1 MERKARRNLIIIL
14 ILTVASLWLA
24 LPSIFPEP
32 PGFLAPILLQKR
44 MRLGLDLKGGM
55 HLVLSVQTE
64 EAVKNRI
71 VEMRHRLNRWA
82 EEQKVPEIQIAD
94 RDPYEL
100 AITVPS
106 GALARLDEFMKRYED
121 QWEVTGKIQSSES
134 GEIRIRLLSREIQH
148 IRDSAVRQSIETL
161 RNRIDQFGIVEPSI
175 QRQGDDRI
183 TIQLPGIQDPSR
195 ALALIGRTA
204 QLNFHLVRDD
214 LFTPGLREHVQKV
227 LDENPQLKNDLHA
240 LDATLSTALPPG
252 TMIRFERVGER
263 LGSYQVPILLDRD
276 PVLSGDTI
284 ADARVRV
291 DSQYN
296 QPYVALEFNR
306 EGSERF
312 DQITARNVKKRL
324 AIVLDDI
331 VYSAP
336 VIQERISG
344 GLASITGSFTMD
356 EARDLAII
364 LRAGA
369 LPAPVKIEEQR
380 VVGPSLGQDS
390 IRQGVY
396 ASFAGALLVFLFML
410 IYYRYAGFV
419 ANVSLVVNVLMILAI
434 LTLFEATMTLPGIAG
449 IALTIGMAVDGNI
462 IVYER
467 IREEI
472 LAGKGPRS
480 AVEAGFSRAFST
492 IMDANL
498 TTLLAGAILFQ
509 FGTGPIRGFALTLSL
524 GILTTLFTV
533 LYVSRALMEL
543 YIARRGVRTLSI

>member
-1 MERKARRNLIIIL
+1 MERTARRNLIVIL
-14 ILTVASLWLA
+14 ILGALSLWLS
-24 LPSIFPEP
+24 LPSLLPEP
-32 PGFLAPILLQKR
+32 PKFLTPILLNKR
-44 MRLGLDLKGGM
+44 MHLGLDLKGGM
-55 HLVLSVQTE
+55 HLVLSVDTE
-64 EAVKNRI
+64 EAIKNRI
-71 VEMRHRLNRWA
+71 VEMRHRLTQWA
-82 EEQKVPEIQIAD
+82 EKEKNLDLKVGD
-94 RDPYEL
+94 RGPYEL
-100 AITVPS
+100 AVTVY
-106 GALARLDEFMKRYED
+106 ARSMGSLEEFLKRYGD
-121 QWEVTGKIQSSES
+121 QWEVTGKVLS
-134 GEIRIRLLSREIQH
+134 GEVGELRIHLLNREIQH

-175 QRQGDDRI
+175 QRQGEDRI
-183 TIQLPGIQDPSR
+183 AIQLPGIQDPGR

-214 LFTPGLREHVQKV
+214 LFTSDLREHVQKI
-227 LDENPQLKNDLHA
+227 LDENPQLKSDLRA

-252 TMIRFERVGER
+252 TMVRFERVGER
-263 LGSYQVPILLDRD
+263 LGSYQVPVLLDHD

-296 QPYVALEFNR
+296 QPYVSLEFNR

-356 EARDLAII
+356 EARDLAIV

-396 ASFAGALLVFLFML
+396 ASLAGALLVFLFML

-419 ANVSLVVNVLMILAI
+419 ANVSLVVNVLMMLAI

-472 LAGKGPRS
+472 FAGKGPRS

-533 LYVSRALMEL
+533 LYVSRYLIVL
-543 YIARRGVRTLSI
+543 YVARRGVRTLSI